1 MLWGFPS
8 ALLLLLGAIPLIL
21 FFHTFRP
28 KDFATHTTTL
38 FLWERVLKERALS
51 TRLGWLLRKNLLL
64 ILQLLAACL
73 LIAALADPSL
83 LHFGAP
89 SGDSIVVFDL
99 SASMKARGKAGSR
112 FDAARNELLA
122 MIDRLASDQ
131 KMMVIGAGAQPRLV
145 VPLTADKQRLREA
158 ARRLAASDA
167 PGQIKEAI
175 VFAHAF
181 LKRETADRIVVISD
195 GAFSGAE
202 EFARPTAHLRF
213 IKAEGGE
220 NNVGIVGFEVRRRPD
235 RPAYAEI
242 MVRVKNFTADKVRF
256 PLTLSLDGNA
266 LGRQWIELDAGTGR
280 VVIFPVEQPLAGTL
294 AARLEIDDD
303 FATDN
308 QAYLVVNDAPAIRL
322 LYVGAGNPFLKNLL
336 RFFPNVEV
344 TSVSRWQPNDAAQ
357 PPYDVILFDRVAVPP
372 LTAGNYILVDTLPP
386 NLGQLGGKIRNPQ
399 IRGPLAKHPVTE
411 GLSLAE
417 VHVQEASRWSA
428 PGEAR
433 VLARSAEAPLLASL
447 EKAKLRLLFIAF
459 DLMASDLPL
468 RVAFPVLF
476 HNTLQ
481 WLQPQRAEFPAAS
494 VRAGIPF
501 ALAVPL
507 DDNAV
512 AVTTPSGKKE
522 TLQAVSHPVIF
533 ADTFDAGVY
542 GYKSASRQ
550 GQFAVNLLDE
560 NESQIASRWKAARA
574 GAATTDTASAA
585 LADNGLSLWP
595 MLLAGVMIVLAV
607 ELFLCWRSGM
617 ALYPALARLAVLGVL
632 GAAWFDP
639 KIFTAT
645 KALDVVLGVDF
656 SRSVGQEGTEKAREV
671 LGIAARTQGPDTR
684 TGLLF
689 FGRAPQ
695 WEFLPRREIAAEEFA
710 PRLNRE
716 DSDIQAALQ
725 AAVAQAGEAREQK
738 VLLISDG
745 NENRGEV
752 SRIMPLLRAQGIQVW
767 TLAVTLARGR
777 NEIYLSELDVP
788 RQVDS
793 AESFE
798 IKGAIETLRQ
808 ANARVKLLRDGALQ
822 AEREVRLSRG
832 TNSVSF
838 HDRIGEPGGH
848 TYELLVESSDD
859 TLPENNLLQAVLEVK
874 GPPRVLLLSGEKESQ
889 RFLSRVLKVQGYSV
903 VEATPDS
910 HPLSLTELSSFDLL
924 VLDNVPAF
932 QLTQAKMENMEKY
945 VRDLGGGLLV
955 IGGSRSYG
963 AGGYFR
969 TPLERLL
976 PVDMRP
982 PARLDLPHIALLFVL
997 DKSGSMGAGPEGG
1010 TKLDLAK
1017 AAAIAAADVMNPTD
1031 QVGILSFDAAWDWTL
1046 PFRAVGKGEWI
1057 SEKLASLQSDGGTDL
1072 YKAMAEAHRGIAGKQ
1087 AAIKHVIVLSDG
1099 LTDKA
1104 DFHGLVQRMAR
1115 DGITVSTVSV
1125 GSDADVQL
1133 MADIARDGKGRGYVA
1148 LDPQTIPQIFTTETL
1163 LIARDLL
1170 VDKPI
1175 TPAVASTA
1183 GPMKGIPHANLP
1195 VLRGYVLTYPKPGAE
1210 LLMKADNDPLLA
1222 SWRYGL
1228 GRVMAFTSDLS
1239 GRWGREW
1246 VTWQGFPRWASQLA
1260 RDTMRKLLE
1269 SRVQTEFKTEE
1280 DAVRVI
1286 VDVRSSEGGFLN
1298 RLQLKGNIMAPNSAT
1313 EEKPFQQTAP
1323 GRYEFIFNPSQRGI
1337 HLLSL
1342 YAEQAGEPPLLV
1354 TNVPYVVPYPRE
1366 YRELKPNLSLLSRL
1380 AEDTGGKTI
1389 DPEKLEEGLKRL
1401 YTPTPGKAARGREMW
1416 WPLSSMG
1423 LFLFLVDLGL
1433 RIWRYSAFS
1442 REVFRRGTGRPVV
1455 SGSV

>member
-1 MLWGFPS
+1 MLWGLPS

-21 FFHTFRP
+21 FFHSFRP
-28 KDFATHTTTL
+28 KSFATHTTTL
-38 FLWERVLKERALS
+38 FLWERVLRERPLS

-64 ILQLLAACL
+64 MLQLLAACL

-89 SGDSIVVFDL
+89 SGDAIVVFDL
-99 SASMKARGKAGSR
+99 SASMKAKGKTGSR
-112 FDAARNELLA
+112 FEAARNQLQAL
-122 MIDRLASDQ
+122 IDRLPSGQ

-145 VPLTADKQRLREA
+145 VPFTADKQRLREV
-158 ARRLAASDA
+158 ARRLSASDA
-167 PGQIKEAI
+167 PGRIKEAI
-175 VFAHAF
+175 IFAHAF
-181 LKRETADRIVVISD
+181 LKRDTADRIVVISD

-202 EFARPTAHLRF
+202 EFARATAHLRF
-213 IKAEGGE
+213 IKVEGGE
-220 NNVGIVGFEVRRRPD
+220 NNIGIVGFEVRRRPD

-242 MVRVKNFTADKVRF
+242 MVRVKNFTASKIRA
-256 PLTLSLDGNA
+256 PLSLSLSGKA
-266 LGRQWIELDAGTGR
+266 LAREVIELDADSAR

-294 AARLEIDDD
+294 LARLDIDDD

-308 QAYLVVNDAPAIRL
+308 QASLIVTDAPAVRL
-322 LYVGAGNPFLKNLL
+322 LYVGPGNPFLKNLL
-336 RFFPNVEV
+336 RFLPNVEV
-344 TSVSRWQPNDAAQ
+344 TGASRWDPSLAPSQQ
-357 PPYDVILFDRVAVPP
+357 PYDVVIFDRVSVPP
-372 LTAGNYILVDTLPP
+372 LAQGNYILIDTLPP
-386 NLGQLGGKIRNPQ
+386 NLGLKLEGKIRNPR
-399 IRGPLAKHPVTE
+399 ILAPLAKHPITD
-411 GLSLAE
+411 GLSFAE
-417 VHVQEASRWSA
+417 VHVQEALRWSA
-428 PGEAR
+428 PGDGQ
-433 VLARSAEAPLLASL
+433 VLARSPEAPLLLSL
-447 EKAKLRLLFIAF
+447 EKGKLRLLFIAF
-459 DLMASDLPL
+459 DLMASDLPF

-476 HNTLQ
+476 HNALE
-481 WLQPQRAEFPAAS
+481 WLQPRRAEFPAQS
-494 VRAGIPF
+494 VPAGAPF
-501 ALAVPL
+501 ALRLPADDSAVEI
-507 DDNAV
+507 
-512 AVTTPSGKKE
+512 TTPSGKKE
-522 TLQAVSHPVIF
+522 VLQAVTHPVIF
-533 ADTFDAGVY
+533 ADTFEAGVY
-542 GYKSASRQ
+542 GYKSASRE
-550 GQFAVNLLDE
+550 GRFAVNLLDDK
-560 NESQIASRWKAARA
+560 ESQIAARWQVPPPRAAPPGRDSPA
-574 GAATTDTASAA
+574 VAETGF
-585 LADNGLSLWP
+585 SLWAA
-595 MLLAGVMIVLAV
+595 LLAGAVVLLVA
-607 ELFLCWRSGM
+607 ELFFSWRSGIS
-617 ALYPALARLAVLGVL
+617 LYPALGRLAVLGVL
-632 GAAWFDP
+632 GAALFDP
-639 KIFTAT
+639 KIFTTT

-656 SRSVGQEGTEKAREV
+656 SRSVGQEGAEKAREV
-671 LGIAARTQGPDTR
+671 LSIAARAKAPDTR

-695 WEFLPRREIAAEEFA
+695 WEFLPRQEITEEDFA
-710 PRLNRE
+710 PRLERE
-716 DSDIQAALQ
+716 DTDIQAALQ
-725 AAVAQAGEAREQK
+725 AAGAQAGEGREQK

-745 NENRGEV
+745 NENRGEI
-752 SRIMPLLRAQGIQVW
+752 SRIIPLLRAQRTQVW
-767 TLAVTLARGR
+767 TLPVTLARGR
-777 NEIYLSELDVP
+777 NEIYLSDLIVP

-793 AESFE
+793 AETFE
-798 IKGAIETLRQ
+798 IKGAIESLRP
-808 ANARVKLLRDGALQ
+808 ASARVRLLRDGVLQ
-822 AEREVRLSRG
+822 VEQEVRLSRG
-832 TNSVSF
+832 TNGVSF
-838 HDRIGEPGGH
+838 HDSVKETGSH

-874 GPPRVLLLSGEKESQ
+874 GPPRVLLMSAEKESQ
-889 RFLSRVLKVQGYSV
+889 RFLSRVLQVQGYSV
-903 VEATPDS
+903 VEAAPDG
-910 HPLSLTELSSFDLL
+910 HPLSLAELASFDLL

-932 QLTQAKMENMEKY
+932 QLAHAKMESIEKY

-1046 PFRAVGKGEWI
+1046 PFRPVGKGEWI
-1057 SEKLASLQSDGGTDL
+1057 SETLASLQSDGGTDL
-1072 YKAMAEAHRGIAGKQ
+1072 YKAMVEARRGIAGKE

-1170 VDKPI
+1170 VDKVI
-1175 TPAVASTA
+1175 TPSVASSA
-1183 GPMKGIPHANLP
+1183 GPMKGIAQANLP
-1195 VLRGYVLTYPKPGAE
+1195 PLRGYVLTYPKPGAE
-1210 LLMKADNDPLLA
+1210 LLMKADKDPLLA

-1260 RDTMRKLLE
+1260 RDTMRQALA
-1269 SRVQTEFKTEE
+1269 SRVHTEFKAEH
-1280 DAVRVI
+1280 DDVKVI
-1286 VDVRSSEGGFLN
+1286 ADIRSNDGDFLN
-1298 RLQLKGNIMAPNSAT
+1298 RLDLKGNIMAPNQET

-1323 GRYEFIFNPSQRGI
+1323 GRYELGFVPLQRGI

-1342 YAEQAGEPPLLV
+1342 YARQPAGEAPLLV
-1354 TNVPYVVPYPRE
+1354 TSVPYVVPYPKE
-1366 YRELKPNLSLLSRL
+1366 YRELKPNLSLLSRV
-1380 AEDTGGKTI
+1380 AEETGGQMI
-1389 DPEKLEEGLKRL
+1389 DPEKLDEGVKRL
-1401 YTPTPGKAARGREMW
+1401 YTPTPGKAARGHAMW

-1433 RIWRYSAFS
+1433 RVWP
-1442 REVFRRGTGRPVV
+1442 RRAVNR
-1455 SGSV
+1455 